1 MLLSMIRVKDILKHD
16 KTDNVCVNVVILYL
30 FIARGGIPVLMTI
43 ESYHCSYIIHESL
56 EVYES

>member
-1 MLLSMIRVKDILKHD
+1 MIRVKDILKHD